1 MTYIRSSTS
10 ENLLLKFG
18 REVEIKTNWSNPSS
32 SHLHLVT
39 SEKAKTSNLIPPEI
53 QKLVEDLVEKIEGV
67 QRVIA
72 VATSFPDIH
81 WVDFQIMLKA
91 DIELSDENWDKIQD
105 MVIDCEWKLIDDSAE
120 EWYFRPQ
127 IVERFYLLGDAKI
140 ADSDEKRHIEV
151 VSKPKIWSINS
162 PDFIVL

>member
-1 MTYIRSSTS
+1 MSSS
-10 ENLLLKFG
+10 IQENSLPKFG
-18 REVEIKTNWSNPSS
+18 RKVETKTTWSKPISS
-32 SHLHLVT
+32 NLRLFT
-39 SEKAKTSNLIPPEI
+39 SEKPKISDLINPEI
-53 QKLVEDLVEKIEGV
+53 QKLVEELVEKIEGV

-81 WVDFQIMLKA
+81 WIDFQIKLKA
-91 DIELSDENWDKIQD
+91 DIELSDETWDKIQD

-127 IVERFYLLGDAKI
+127 IVDRFYSLGDAKI
-140 ADSDEKRHIEV
+140 ADSANKRHLE

-162 PDFIVL
+162 PDFIML